1 MPITILIADDHPLIA
16 EGIKNTFENQ
26 PNFEVVKMVVNGVE
40 VLDFLSK
47 NKVDVVL
54 LDVNMPE
61 MDGIEC
67 AKQILQNYSSTK
79 IAVLSM
85 HQEKSV
91 IQNLMQIGV
100 NGYMLKTIPS
110 DELLVAIQS
119 IYNGKTYFN
128 ADVTKALLSDD
139 NSSTLNALPKQSPLV
154 DQLTTR
160 EIEIIKLI
168 AQGNTNT
175 QIGEQLYI
183 SPRTVDT
190 HRTNLM
196 KKLNIN
202 NMASLIR
209 FAFQNGLT
217 N

>member
-67 AKQILQNYSSTK
+67 AKQILKNYSSTK
-79 IAVLSM
+79 IAILSM

-139 NSSTLNALPKQSPLV
+139 VSSTLNPLPKQSPLV

-196 KKLNIN
+196 KKLDIN

>member
-1 MPITILIADDHPLIA
+1 MSIKILIADDHPLIA

-54 LDVNMPE
+54 LDVNMPK

-67 AKQILQNYSSTK
+67 AKQILQNYPSTK

-139 NSSTLNALPKQSPLV
+139 VSSTLNPLPKQSPLV

-196 KKLNIN
+196 KKLDIN